1 MYIYISP
8 FINYF
13 TRATFALSQ
22 SFHNLPNLLS
32 PTDLQWNLTSGHHKR
47 KMGCWEYGSVAGM
60 HASYVWNHGLNYQ
73 PTPPGNIKN
82 RLKFKTTSGTLLWQ
96 NIKSCGG
103 PPFNVTCVLFSA
115 IAKSE
120 GHTSSLPRLGHP
132 SRVIQEAEDFLF
144 CFEVFNSQEEG
155 QPTWA
160 TTRRVLVIVFTV
172 RPTGLGDTSTFFRVP
187 KYISCRLKQ

>member
-13 TRATFALSQ
+13 TKATFALSQ

-60 HASYVWNHGLNYQ
+60 HALYVWNHGLNYQ

-82 RLKFKTTSGTLLWQ
+82 KLKFKTTSGTLLWQ
-96 NIKSCGG
+96 NIRSCGG
-103 PPFNVTCVLFSA
+103 PPFNVTC
-115 IAKSE
+115 
-120 GHTSSLPRLGHP
+120 SSLLLRNQRVTLNRYLGLGIP
-132 SRVIQEAEDFLF
+132 VTSFRKPKIFYFVSKSST
-144 CFEVFNSQEEG
+144 V
-155 QPTWA
+155 
-160 TTRRVLVIVFTV
+160 RRRGPWYLLTV